1 MRNPL
6 LICVCLLSFLM
17 FPAGMAEAVTL
28 NPRGLGQ
35 VLIFPYYTVNA
46 GQDTL
51 ISVTNTGNRGK
62 AVRLR
67 FLEGY
72 NNQDVIDFDL
82 FLSPKDVWT
91 GAITA
96 DAAGGARLI
105 SQDHSCTLPALPAAG
120 IAFSAP
126 AAGNDN
132 GWPSGMERTREGSIQ
147 MFALGDIVPGSA
159 TDTRTAHENHGQPND
174 GTPPGCGEITT
185 ANVAADLGTPG
196 DELFGAGAIVDV
208 GAGTYYPYNA
218 DALAGFTSRVLY
230 APTVM
235 EGPYLGS
242 ANSAEA
248 THGVA
253 RAYVFTGRK
262 ALALDYARGED
273 AVSAVFMAKTLRNEF
288 FNASA
293 LGAATDW
300 LVTFPT
306 KQYYEDN
313 PTAPFD
319 FPFAGPGRLD
329 VTVQAD
335 FFDHEEGAQA
345 THAPPDGCGFLCPPS
360 PPLALPYAVNVVR
373 ILPLHTAAQPSE
385 VFASKLS
392 TALLPFAF
400 TPGTDLPPLGAGW
413 VDLDLD
419 GDTRVLAG
427 GQLEAD
433 GRAVA
438 LHGLPA
444 TGFMAYK
451 VINANAQ
458 PGRLAN
464 YNGVFVHRSTF
475 ACSTE
480 ATSSVCP

>member
-147 MFALGDIVPGSA
+147 ISRSVTSFP
-159 TDTRTAHENHGQPND
+159 
-174 GTPPGCGEITT
+174 
-185 ANVAADLGTPG
+185 AA
-196 DELFGAGAIVDV
+196 
-208 GAGTYYPYNA
+208 
-218 DALAGFTSRVLY
+218 R
-230 APTVM
+230 PT
-235 EGPYLGS
+235 
-242 ANSAEA
+242 
-248 THGVA
+248 
-253 RAYVFTGRK
+253 
-262 ALALDYARGED
+262 
-273 AVSAVFMAKTLRNEF
+273 
-288 FNASA
+288 
-293 LGAATDW
+293 
-300 LVTFPT
+300 
-306 KQYYEDN
+306 
-313 PTAPFD
+313 
-319 FPFAGPGRLD
+319 
-329 VTVQAD
+329 
-335 FFDHEEGAQA
+335 
-345 THAPPDGCGFLCPPS
+345 
-360 PPLALPYAVNVVR
+360 LALPTR
-373 ILPLHTAAQPSE
+373 IMANRT
-385 VFASKLS
+385 
-392 TALLPFAF
+392 T
-400 TPGTDLPPLGAGW
+400 
-413 VDLDLD
+413 
-419 GDTRVLAG
+419 VLR
-427 GQLEAD
+427 
-433 GRAVA
+433 RAVA
-438 LHGLPA
+438 RSPRR
-444 TGFMAYK
+444 TSR
-451 VINANAQ
+451 
-458 PGRLAN
+458 PTLARP
-464 YNGVFVHRSTF
+464 VTSCSVPVRSSTWAPVPTIPTTPTRWPVSHRR
-475 ACSTE
+475 C
-480 ATSSVCP
+480 CMRRP